1 MAQNTAAQP
10 EVFSEFLSQTARVR
24 VLLLKMPTTAPPSR
38 LLGVDFL
45 LACIDELTPDQVVWV
60 REKLEIAV
68 AADRAS
74 DDLLTVAA
82 AAREAGCC
90 EETVKRAIRAG
101 VLPASRR
108 GKGYAIKASDL
119 VAWRDASNTRSS
131 PPNTVPSRRPRQN
144 GKPSAVSGAWDDLR
158 RKAA

>member
-1 MAQNTAAQP
+1 MATPAP
-10 EVFSEFLSQTARVR
+10 QT
-24 VLLLKMPTTAPPSR
+24 SR
-38 LLGVDFL
+38 LLGVEFL
-45 LACIDELTPDQVVWV
+45 LACIDQLTPDQVAWV

-68 AADRAS
+68 AGDRGS

-119 VAWRDASNTRSS
+119 VAWRDASSTHRS
-131 PPNTVPSRRPRQN
+131 PPSSAPSRRPRQN
-144 GKPSAVSGAWDDLR
+144 RKPSAVSDAWDGLR
-158 RKAA
+158 REAA